1 MVIFK
6 EKHRKAKSNSE
17 TCSKHT
23 KTSKN
28 ISAWWFGHPENM
40 KVNWGGIIF
49 KEEWTMFFSRPA
61 DESRWK

>member
-1 MVIFK
+1 MYVYIVIFK

-40 KVNWGGIIF
+40 KVNWGGHHF
-49 KEEWTMFFSRPA
+49 QGGMDNVLFS
-61 DESRWK
+61 SS

>member
-1 MVIFK
+1 MVIPK
-6 EKHRKAKSNSE
+6 EQDRKAKSNSE

-40 KVNWGGIIF
+40 KVNWGGHHF
-49 KEEWTMFFSRPA
+49 QGGMDNVLFS
-61 DESRWK
+61 SS